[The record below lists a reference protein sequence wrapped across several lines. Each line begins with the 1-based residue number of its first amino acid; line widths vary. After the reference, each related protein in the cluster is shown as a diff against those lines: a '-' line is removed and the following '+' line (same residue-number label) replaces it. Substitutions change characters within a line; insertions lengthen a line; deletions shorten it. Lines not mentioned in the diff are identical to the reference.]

1 MQFRVLQEGNYGVLK
16 SYKREFIWA
25 ASPEELLPEW
35 PDAMHFFSSSQPKI
49 SLPRGLQYATMRDAA
64 LGAPFHPITVR
75 DTIGDL
81 PPVGNGADQLETTVS
96 IYGIQCS

>member
-1 MQFRVLQEGNYGVLK
+1 M
-16 SYKREFIWA
+16 
-25 ASPEELLPEW
+25 
-35 PDAMHFFSSSQPKI
+35 FFSSSRPKI
-49 SLPRGLQYATMRDAA
+49 SFPGGLQYIVVRDVASD
-64 LGAPFHPITVR
+64 APFCPITVR